1 MCVCVRACVCV
12 CVRDVHTNSQREIET
27 SLFFHLLPF
36 NLVCYHTTAIS
47 HSQYIYNQ
55 LTQLILHSQSNDTQ
69 APVEFQKCD
78 PATCNQPLGTGT
90 MGDIVK
96 DDVRF
101 QGRDCCELF
110 HANMA
115 PEKE

>member
-1 MCVCVRACVCV
+1 LPLRVKALVVAY
-12 CVRDVHTNSQREIET
+12 
-27 SLFFHLLPF
+27 FFHLLPF
-36 NLVCYHTTAIS
+36 NLMRYHTTAVS

-55 LTQLILHSQSNDTQ
+55 FTRPILHSQSNDTQ

-78 PATCNQPLGTGT
+78 PATCNQLLGTGA
-90 MGDIVK
+90 MGDVVK

-110 HANMA
+110 FANVA
-115 PEKE
+115 PEKERNLKAGTVLKA